1 MDITYRTARPEDAE
15 AMARLDGSFT
25 THTVFE
31 VVGGEAGFA
40 VREVPVDPPVR
51 KVFPQDEVEREAA
64 GGAGGADGSGAAY
77 EAGGAPEGDEQVFVA
92 LDGEVV
98 CGFAAVTYAPWNR
111 RVTVDDIEVSPTHR
125 GRGIGRTLMEHASAF
140 ARERGAA
147 HLWLEVS
154 TLNAPAVH
162 AYRSMGFALCGLDTA
177 LYDGT
182 ASAGEQALF
191 MSRPCS

>member
-1 MDITYRTARPEDAE
+1 MDITYRTALPEDAE
-15 AMARLDGSFT
+15 AIARLDGSFT

-31 VVGGEAGFA
+31 VVGGEVGFT
-40 VREVPVDPPVR
+40 VREVPVDPPVH
-51 KVFPQDEVEREAA
+51 KVFPGAEDDGEDGDPGECGEGAEADER
-64 GGAGGADGSGAAY
+64 
-77 EAGGAPEGDEQVFVA
+77 VFVA
-92 LDGEVV
+92 LDGGAV

-111 RVTVDDIEVSPTHR
+111 RLTIDDIEVSPAHR
-125 GRGIGRTLMEHASAF
+125 GRGIGRGLMEHAAGF

-154 TLNAPAVH
+154 TVNAPAVH
-162 AYRSMGFALCGLDTA
+162 AYRRMGFALCGLDTA

-191 MSRPCS
+191 MTRSCL

>member
-15 AMARLDGSFT
+15 GIARLDGSFT

-31 VVGGEAGFA
+31 VAGGEAGFT

-51 KVFPQDEVEREAA
+51 KVFPDDTDQAEDDAA
-64 GGAGGADGSGAAY
+64 HAPDAVGGPA
-77 EAGGAPEGDEQVFVA
+77 EGDERVFVA
-92 LDGEVV
+92 LDGEAV
-98 CGFAAVTYAPWNR
+98 CGFAAVTYAAWNR
-111 RVTVDDIEVSPTHR
+111 RVTIDDIEVSPAHR
-125 GRGIGRTLMEHASAF
+125 GRGIGRTLMEHAAAF

-154 TLNAPAVH
+154 TVNAPAVH

-191 MSRPCS
+191 MSRPCP